1 MENKWYVDEI
11 YHACFRLPMWLGAQ
25 ILSFG
30 DRHFLDGVM
39 VDGLAKLPV
48 AVGKVFK
55 PLYGGALQGYAATM
69 AGGIALVVAWLSWV
83 WLRGFN

>member
-1 MENKWYVDEI
+1 
-11 YHACFRLPMWLGAQ
+11 
-25 ILSFG
+25 
-30 DRHFLDGVM
+30 VM

-48 AVGKVFK
+48 AVGKIFR